1 MATKI
6 RKIGGFFNIKKYED
20 ARKNATSQLFFMN
33 TLKQNNFDVLRFLL
47 AFIVFLV
54 HSYALTGVNDLAV
67 LSRFFSSS
75 LAVKAFFIVSGFLIF
90 MSYENSSNAKSY
102 FVKRA
107 KRIYPAY
114 FFVIIISVIL
124 GGGISTY
131 SLGDYFSIS
140 LLEYIFANLLFLN
153 FIQPNLPGVFEGNQI
168 EVINGALWTL
178 KVEVMFYLS
187 VPLIVW
193 AFNKFGRLPMII
205 GLYVC
210 SVFYSVSMHMLAVK
224 TGSEFYLQ
232 LQRQLPGQFVYFI
245 SGAIG
250 YYYFAWISKYAAKLM
265 LLSIVVFI
273 FQQWLPWLI
282 IEPIALGMIVIYV
295 ARVMPYLGNFGKYGD
310 FSYGIYIIHFPIL
323 QLLAS
328 YTVFNA
334 NPWEMLFV
342 TTLIILIGAF
352 LLWHLVEKNF
362 FQKSSHYIEVERI

>member
-1 MATKI
+1 M
-6 RKIGGFFNIKKYED
+6 Y
-20 ARKNATSQLFFMN
+20 
-33 TLKQNNFDVLRFLL
+33 TLKQNNFDLLRFWF

-54 HSYALTGVNDLAV
+54 HSYALTDVSDLAV
-67 LSRFFSSS
+67 LGRYFSSD
-75 LAVKAFFIVSGFLIF
+75 LAVRAFFIVSGFLIF
-90 MSYENSSNAKSY
+90 MSYENSSNAKNY
-102 FVKRA
+102 LVKRA

-114 FFVIIISVIL
+114 FFVIIISVLL
-124 GGGISTY
+124 GAFISTY
-131 SLGDYFSIS
+131 TLGDYFSVS

-168 EVINGALWTL
+168 QAINGALWTL
-178 KVEVMFYLS
+178 KIEVMFYLT

-193 AFNKFGRLPMII
+193 AFNKFGRLHMII
-205 GLYVC
+205 ILYGC
-210 SVFYSVSMHMLAVK
+210 SVFYSMSMHILAAK
-224 TGSEFYLQ
+224 MGSEFYLQ

-250 YYYFAWISKYAAKLM
+250 YYYFDRVSRHATKLM
-265 LLSIVVFI
+265 LLSVVAFI

-282 IEPIALGMIVIYV
+282 IQPLALGVIIVYA

-328 YTVFNA
+328 YTLFDK

-342 TTLIILIGAF
+342 ASLIILMGAF
-352 LLWHLVEKNF
+352 LLWHIVEKNF
-362 FQKSSHYIEVERI
+362 LQKSSHYIDVEQI